1 MANVKQFDMK
11 KGECFEFGSNQE
23 IIKIG
28 LGWDYESGTQPLD
41 LDVSC
46 VIFDKDSNIID
57 VVYFNKLQALNGYVR
72 HSGDNRN
79 GEGDGDDEVIT
90 VSLDKLPK
98 HVYKLIFVINMYSVE
113 KTFRDVKTAYCRVFE
128 IQGEICRYYMSDF
141 LNSEALIA
149 AQIYFGDTGWEVQ
162 ALGIP
167 ASGRTFKES
176 LEKIQEVARADRSV
190 EKIQEVARADTSA
203 VHNDGGKKGAGWLR
217 IIYYLIWGIIILFF
231 TCSH

>member
-79 GEGDGDDEVIT
+79 GEGDGDDEV
-90 VSLDKLPK
+90 
-98 HVYKLIFVINMYSVE
+98 
-113 KTFRDVKTAYCRVFE
+113 
-128 IQGEICRYYMSDF
+128 MSDF